1 MVGTADKITLS
12 GDRLPKVDALPKV
25 TGTADFGADIDL
37 PGLIQGKVLRSPHAH
52 AKINSIDTS
61 AAEALPGV
69 EAVITGTDF
78 PKIEASGS
86 AGTGE
91 VDISLRYLSE
101 LVIARDKVLFQ
112 GHPVAAA
119 AARTPEIAEQATK
132 LIKVDYEILTPVQDP
147 VEAMAPGAPLLH
159 NDMLT
164 KSIGG
169 EADSPSNVA
178 LHVELGRGDVDA
190 AFAASDQIIER
201 TFKTSIVHQG
211 YIEPEAETAWY
222 YPDGSIEVWADTQGI
237 FDHRNQLSNL
247 LEIDPGDILVQ
258 GTEVGGAFGAKAQT
272 RISPLCVMLS
282 KKAGKPVQIVLN
294 RTEVLS
300 ATGPGAAA
308 TVTIKMGASNKG
320 LMKAVQARFVYGAGA
335 FPGAPVA
342 IGCLCSFAPYQ
353 PDAARLD
360 GYDVVTNTPRVAAY
374 RAPGATVGSYAAE
387 SVVDEM
393 AKKLGMDPIDFRL
406 ANVSKTGD
414 QNMNDMKFETI
425 GIEEMLKAAKSHPHY
440 TAPLEGENAG
450 RGIGIGWWPNGIGV
464 SSCRMIVNP
473 DGTIALIVGTMDLS
487 STRTG
492 FVQIAAETLGLDAAE
507 VHIATG
513 DTGSIQYSGTAGG
526 SRVTRS
532 MASAI
537 YDASNDIIRQVKDRV
552 ANKLGVTPEY
562 VDFHDG
568 QFVARDVPDSSI
580 PFRDAAREA
589 ASTGNDIVASASNNP
604 NMRAANGYALNI
616 ADVDVDPETGKTT
629 LTRFT
634 AFQDVGKVV
643 NPDAVEG
650 QIQGGAVQGIGWAMN
665 EEYVYDDTG
674 VLQNASLLDY
684 RMPTA
689 LDLPRI
695 ECVVMEIPADEGPYG
710 IRGVGEPPIIPPA
723 GAIANA
729 IEDATGVRMTQLP
742 MSPERVFW
750 AMKDASNNGT
760 GTTGD

>member
-112 GHPVAAA
+112 GHPVAAV
-119 AARTPEIAEQATK
+119 AARTPEIAEHATK

-169 EADSPSNVA
+169 EADSPSNIA

-342 IGCLCSFAPYQ
+342 IGCLC
-353 PDAARLD
+353 
-360 GYDVVTNTPRVAAY
+360 
-374 RAPGATVGSYAAE
+374 
-387 SVVDEM
+387 
-393 AKKLGMDPIDFRL
+393 
-406 ANVSKTGD
+406 
-414 QNMNDMKFETI
+414 
-425 GIEEMLKAAKSHPHY
+425 
-440 TAPLEGENAG
+440 
-450 RGIGIGWWPNGIGV
+450 
-464 SSCRMIVNP
+464 
-473 DGTIALIVGTMDLS
+473 
-487 STRTG
+487 
-492 FVQIAAETLGLDAAE
+492 
-507 VHIATG
+507 
-513 DTGSIQYSGTAGG
+513 
-526 SRVTRS
+526 
-532 MASAI
+532 
-537 YDASNDIIRQVKDRV
+537 
-552 ANKLGVTPEY
+552 
-562 VDFHDG
+562 
-568 QFVARDVPDSSI
+568 
-580 PFRDAAREA
+580 
-589 ASTGNDIVASASNNP
+589 
-604 NMRAANGYALNI
+604 
-616 ADVDVDPETGKTT
+616 
-629 LTRFT
+629 
-634 AFQDVGKVV
+634 
-643 NPDAVEG
+643 
-650 QIQGGAVQGIGWAMN
+650 
-665 EEYVYDDTG
+665 
-674 VLQNASLLDY
+674 
-684 RMPTA
+684 
-689 LDLPRI
+689 
-695 ECVVMEIPADEGPYG
+695 
-710 IRGVGEPPIIPPA
+710 
-723 GAIANA
+723 
-729 IEDATGVRMTQLP
+729 
-742 MSPERVFW
+742 
-750 AMKDASNNGT
+750 
-760 GTTGD
+760 